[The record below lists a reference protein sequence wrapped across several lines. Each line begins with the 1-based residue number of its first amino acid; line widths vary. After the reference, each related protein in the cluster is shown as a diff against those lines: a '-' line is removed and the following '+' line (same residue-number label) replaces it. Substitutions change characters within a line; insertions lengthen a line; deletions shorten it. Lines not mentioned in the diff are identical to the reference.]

1 MKAAVFLDLDG
12 TLIFNESDLNYWNI
26 RVQTGWTPICTQ
38 SGSSY
43 YMDSQTVSLLKEMEK
58 RAHLFLITGRNAA
71 QFDEVSPW
79 FADIQWGGVW
89 GKLGEMVLQCR
100 DFRKNDYETYLA
112 RKVPNSLLQLY
123 PGTGLEN
130 VFSVE
135 FREKELALFLN
146 KNPQVKR
153 SDIYQTSRKRF
164 ALTAEGFGK
173 HLPVKFIKSLN
184 PNWFTFGVG
193 DMTVDIPMLSEVD
206 CAFAPS
212 SLSQPLP
219 LHKIDL
225 HGPEFT
231 FFVLSEILNQL
242 KVSSK
247 NEEP

>member
-26 RVQTGWTPICTQ
+26 PIQTGWTPICTQ

-58 RAHLFLITGRNAA
+58 QTHLFLITGRNAA

-79 FADIQWGGVW
+79 FTDIKWGGIW
-89 GKLGEMVLQCR
+89 GKLGEIVLQCR

-112 RKVPNSLLQLY
+112 LQVPQSLQQLY
-123 PGTGLEN
+123 PDAGLEDI
-130 VFSVE
+130 FSIE
-135 FREKELALFLN
+135 FKEKELVLFLD
-146 KNPQVKR
+146 KTPQIKR
-153 SDIYQTSRKRF
+153 TDIYQTSRKRF
-164 ALTAEGFGK
+164 ALTADGFGK

-193 DMTVDIPMLSEVD
+193 DMAVDIPMLSAVD
-206 CAFAPS
+206 CSFAPS
-212 SLSQPLP
+212 SLSAPVTS
-219 LHKIDL
+219 HKIDFR
-225 HGPEFT
+225 GPEFT
-231 FFVLSEILNQL
+231 VFVLSEILNQL

-247 NEEP
+247 FEAQ